1 MFAIPLLLYT
11 NLSFLRWDRLVEKT
25 PVYKKFQH
33 SKIDFFYTCKF
44 FSGKMVA
51 DVLECNGLVS

>member
-33 SKIDFFYTCKF
+33 SKIDFFYNCIF
-44 FSGKMVA
+44 FCKMVA
-51 DVLECNGLVS
+51 NVLECNELVS